1 MGALGVP
8 WGWNYEVGEP
18 HPMAG
23 RPTEPRPHVTEPRLA
38 QPHLTEPS
46 PSRLMRIGTT
56 TRQSAESL
64 VVVKGISYVYE
75 VSHPAAA
82 FAIAEILGLNEQQQA
97 QLANYLNSSTRPS
110 RAKAGKVGNRPEPAY
125 LKGQLQRYGAVRNGA
140 LPLDWDG
147 KLIERFKADPQS
159 RRIRAATA
167 AKQAKGR
174 LALARKRKSV

>member
-1 MGALGVP
+1 M
-8 WGWNYEVGEP
+8 
-18 HPMAG
+18 
-23 RPTEPRPHVTEPRLA
+23 
-38 QPHLTEPS
+38 
-46 PSRLMRIGTT
+46 
-56 TRQSAESL
+56 